1 MEALTTKPALVAD
14 HLVLRPATEKAR
26 SAAGRNGLLE
36 KTELRVPAYLRR
48 RRARNPRPQKARR
61 MAEEDSGSGTAVKT
75 TSPIPV

>member
-36 KTELRVPAYLRR
+36 KTEWRVPAYLRR
-48 RRARNPRPQKARR
+48 RRARNPKPPKARR
-61 MAEEDSGSGTAVKT
+61 MAAEGSGTAVKT